1 MDDTSTQHSPIHG
14 SASVR
19 VAASPAQVF
28 ALLTSL
34 EDLPALSPEN
44 QRCEL
49 LGDSS
54 ELAVGARFRGYNR
67 SGDYEWHADCEVTV
81 LEPGRRF
88 AYLVP
93 PAFEHATEWSYTIV
107 PDGDG
112 CIVTEAFH
120 APMLALP
127 EVYPGKIEGRRDNL
141 EAACRITMDNLKAAL
156 ER

>member
-1 MDDTSTQHSPIHG
+1 VDDISTQHSPVHG
-14 SASVR
+14 SATVQI
-19 VAASPAQVF
+19 AAAPDAAF

-34 EDLPALSPEN
+34 EELPALSPEN

-49 LGDSS
+49 LDGSS
-54 ELAVGARFRGYNR
+54 GLAVGARFRGYNR

-88 AYLVP
+88 AYVVP
-93 PAFEHATEWSYTIV
+93 PAFEHATEWSYTIE

-112 CIVTEAFH
+112 CVVTEAFH

-127 EVYPGKIEGRRDNL
+127 EIYPGKIEGRRDNL
-141 EAACRITMDNLKAAL
+141 EAACRSTMDNLKAAL
-156 ER
+156 ES